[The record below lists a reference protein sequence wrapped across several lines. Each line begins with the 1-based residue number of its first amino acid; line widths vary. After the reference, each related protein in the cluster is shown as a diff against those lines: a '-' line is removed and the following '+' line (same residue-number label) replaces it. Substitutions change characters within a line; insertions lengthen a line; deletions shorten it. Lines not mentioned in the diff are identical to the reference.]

1 MPTDLVIETKG
12 EHRGEGAKE
21 HQKGQRKKEIELD
34 VLLKTKNTYLEA
46 KKIFKTPK
54 WTLRYFFPVLPLS
67 LSNLI
72 FNNSLS
78 CSLKMYLHSNMNKL

>member
-34 VLLKTKNTYLEA
+34 VLLLQHSL
-46 KKIFKTPK
+46 TPLFSRLSSNILQYHHSPL
-54 WTLRYFFPVLPLS
+54 TLSR
-67 LSNLI
+67 
-72 FNNSLS
+72 
-78 CSLKMYLHSNMNKL
+78 